1 MEYTEETELDLRS
14 ERGPNVKK
22 LRSIIP
28 RLAPLS
34 LSLLHLRESYTRMRN
49 AARLIVLN
57 SHNNMFKS

>member
-34 LSLLHLRESYTRMRN
+34 LLHLRESYTRMRN